1 MYIYLHIY
9 EYTYIYISIY
19 LHIFFK
25 YTYTYIYIYMSR
37 CKLNTSQ
44 MPHGERG
51 IEVTGATSLV
61 RLAEGSTT
69 QL

>member
-1 MYIYLHIY
+1 
-9 EYTYIYISIY
+9 
-19 LHIFFK
+19 
-25 YTYTYIYIYMSR
+25 MSR